1 MPKITSVEPQQR
13 NTKRFNI
20 FLDGK
25 FVFGADEDL
34 IVEYRLVPG
43 KVLDTSDVE
52 KLLFEAEVGKLM
64 ERMYGLWNIR
74 PRSERE
80 VKDYLRNL
88 SYKRKIKDQGE
99 ISEQAIQLLIDKLN
113 QKGLLNDEQFAKA
126 WVESRRK
133 KKGSR
138 VLKQELFQKG
148 ISKEV
153 VSNVMDQVLSEEEQK
168 TAESLLDRKIR
179 HWKNLS
185 PLEFRRKAYEFLMRR
200 GFEWEVVKSVVEKY
214 LRKV

>member
-1 MPKITSVEPQQR
+1 MSKITSVTSQR
-13 NTKRFNI
+13 SLHRFNI
-20 FLDGK
+20 FIDNK
-25 FVFGADEDL
+25 FAFGADEDL
-34 IVEYRLVPG
+34 IVNHRLITG
-43 KVLDTSDVE
+43 KEISSSDLE
-52 KLLFEAEVGKLM
+52 QLIFEAEVGKLM
-64 ERMYGLWNIR
+64 ERMYRLFSVR
-74 PRSERE
+74 ARSEKE
-80 VKDYLRNL
+80 VRDYLRNL

-99 ISEQAIQLLIDKLN
+99 ISGQAIELLIDKLN
-113 QKGLLNDEQFAKA
+113 QKELLNDEQFAKA

-133 KKGSR
+133 KKGPR

-185 PLEFRRKAYEFLMRR
+185 SLEFRKKASDFLMRR
-200 GFEWEVVKSVVEKY
+200 GFEYETVKSVVEKY